1 MAVHCKN
8 SEKNNLNSIKKHLS
22 KVHFVVHNTCYQCL
36 ITELKLGY

>member
-8 SEKNNLNSIKKHLS
+8 SENNNLNSIKKHLS